1 MTFKE
6 LINNSVESQITATE
20 TELPPAP
27 VLNQVEVS
35 NLSCL
40 ALEMFSSNS
49 DRFFF
54 FLKSHTLK
62 QYEGSKSLLEL
73 KID

>member
-6 LINNSVESQITATE
+6 MINNSVESQLSVTE

-27 VLNQVEVS
+27 VLHQEAS

-40 ALEMFSSNS
+40 ASEMFSSNS
-49 DRFFF
+49 DRLFFF
-54 FLKSHTLK
+54 SEISYYEAVWKLK
-62 QYEGSKSLLEL
+62 EPFGA
-73 KID
+73 

>member
-1 MTFKE
+1 M
-6 LINNSVESQITATE
+6 INNSVESQLSVTE

-27 VLNQVEVS
+27 VLHQGEVS

-40 ALEMFSSNS
+40 ASELFSSNS

-54 FLKSHTLK
+54 SLKSHTLK
-62 QYEGSKSLLEL
+62 QCEGSKSLLEP
-73 KID
+73 KVD